1 MTRISFTDPDTGN
14 LSWFDPQAARDAISE
29 GRNWTGENWIG
40 AVSGLRTSQAV
51 LYLTKGG
58 RWIENQDATSEF
70 NGADVYRFLTDEQ
83 ARAWLIK
90 AADARRDSDEAEAA
104 LKQHFPDI
112 PDEEGPNLGGRPAVG
127 PKVEVRLDPD
137 ILARVDERAAKEGVK
152 RAEMLRRLIITG
164 LEPPTAPD
172 AATEK

>member
-40 AVSGLRTSQAV
+40 ACSGLRTSQAV

-104 LKQHFPDI
+104 LKQHFPDT
-112 PDEEGPNLGGRPAVG
+112 PDEEGPNLGGRPMVG
-127 PKVEVRLDPD
+127 PKVETRISPETLEKVE
-137 ILARVDERAAKEGVK
+137 AAAKAAGMSRAAW
-152 RAEMLRRLIITG
+152 LRTTIENAVT
-164 LEPPTAPD
+164 
-172 AATEK
+172 